1 MAGRGTARRT
11 YGKDWDGGRMSDE
24 PHDQPFDPLDF
35 GIVLLAEAL
44 HVLDEANLP
53 LISSYVQ
60 LALDLS
66 QSELARRQE

>member
-1 MAGRGTARRT
+1 
-11 YGKDWDGGRMSDE
+11 MSNE

-35 GIVLLAEAL
+35 GIVLLTEAL
-44 HVLDEANLP
+44 HVLEEANLP

-66 QSELARRQE
+66 QSELARREE